1 MSGVAGCPECGAEV
15 KFTKPGAVLSIC
27 SHCSSVVAKR
37 GLEYAKLGKVAQLA
51 DTGSALAIGLRGGA
65 HGGFEIVGRLQYD
78 HGAGT
83 WNEWYLATDA
93 GRFLWL
99 AEAQGRFFLQAPVG
113 KVAQAPAFDKLHPG
127 HSIHLPLPDGT
138 APKAGDTTLRV
149 AEVHTAKL
157 VSAEGQIPF
166 EFELGKPMRYADLSG
181 AKGRVG
187 TLDYGAPGDSEIV
200 GYYGRQLR
208 LDELKLDRSS
218 FTPTPKAAKAGKR
231 MSCPSCDGALELK
244 APDLSERVTCP
255 YCRALVDCTK
265 EPLVALAT
273 LKKLSADLAPRFALG
288 SQATLRGHNF
298 TVLGHVQRQITSG
311 DGGHWDEYLLWTGAA
326 DVDSAFYYLVDSG
339 NHFTLVEP
347 IPYGDVGGGE
357 RHRYARGYFCTLAEQ
372 CTTRVVHINGEFSW
386 AVELGETVD
395 VKDYAA
401 DGVLISLE
409 TSKGER
415 KEINASLGLYLDS
428 DEVWAAFKLEGKP
441 PAKTWVAPHQPNPYR
456 AKWERQKPVLGYAT
470 LAMLGVLAFSCARS
484 GHYARSWDVNTVA
497 GVEPGAEHILI
508 SDPFELAKSGSQVA
522 VEVSLKTAV
531 DNSWLASDVS
541 LINEET
547 GEAHTVG
554 LEAAY
559 YSGYSDGE
567 SWSEGSRTASAIIPQ
582 VPGGKYVIR
591 IEPSWPVQQGCTIS
605 SDCGSIIGWSCIA
618 GKCVRGCGP
627 PQTRVVRMTT
637 KGDGDLIPQTHIETL
652 NRNLAALTNPGL
664 PSTSYGTCPTGRECI
679 NSQCVLPPAVMKL
692 RISHPTTRWAYAM
705 WLWLFMALV
714 PVWNWLAKNRFEQR
728 RTEDNS

>member
-15 KFTKPGAVLSIC
+15 KFTKPGAVLSVC
-27 SHCSSVVAKR
+27 SHCNSVVAKR
-37 GLEYAKLGKVAQLA
+37 GLDYAKLGKVAQLA
-51 DTGSALAIGLRGGA
+51 ETSSALALGLRGGA
-65 HGGFEIVGRLQYD
+65 HGGFEIVGRLQFD

-99 AEAQGRFFLQAPVG
+99 AEAQGRYFLQAPVG
-113 KVAQAPAFDKLHPG
+113 PVPQAPAFEKVHPG
-127 HSIHLPLPDGT
+127 HSIHLPLPD
-138 APKAGDTTLRV
+138 ASGDTTLLV

-166 EFELGKPMRYADLSG
+166 EFQVGQPMRYVDLSG
-181 AKGRVG
+181 AKGSVG
-187 TLDYGAPGDSEIV
+187 TLDYGAPGESEV
-200 GYYGRQLR
+200 LGYYGRQLR
-208 LDELKLDRSS
+208 LDELKLDRAS
-218 FTPTPKAAKAGKR
+218 FTPTPRAAKAGKR
-231 MSCPSCDGALELK
+231 MSCPQCDGALELK
-244 APDLSERVTCP
+244 APDLSERATCP
-255 YCRALVDCTK
+255 YCRALIDCTK
-265 EPLVALAT
+265 EPLVALKT
-273 LKKLSADLAPRFALG
+273 LKKLSEDMAPRFALG

-298 TVLGHVQRQITSG
+298 TVLGHIQRQITTG
-311 DGGHWDEYLLWTGAA
+311 DAGHWDEYLLWTGDA
-326 DVDSAFYYLVDSG
+326 DADSAFFYLVDSG
-339 NHFTLVEP
+339 GHFTLVEP
-347 IPYGDVGGGE
+347 IPYGEVGGGE
-357 RHRYARGYFCTLAEQ
+357 RHRYARGHFCSLAET

-386 AVELGETVD
+386 AVELGETVE
-395 VKDYAA
+395 VKDFAA

-409 TSKGER
+409 TSQGER
-415 KEINASLGLYLDS
+415 KEINASLGYYLDS
-428 DEVWAAFKLEGKP
+428 DEVWSAFKLAGKP

-456 AKWERQKPVLGYAT
+456 QKWQRQKPVLGYAT
-470 LAMLGVLAFSCARS
+470 LFMIGILAFSCARS
-484 GHYARSWDVNTVA
+484 GHYARTWDVTTVA

-531 DNSWLASDVS
+531 DNSWLATDVS

-567 SWSEGSRTASAIIPQ
+567 SWSEGSRTASAIIPE

-591 IEPSWPVQQGCTIS
+591 IEPSWPVQQGCTIA

-618 GKCVRGCGP
+618 GKCVRGCGLP
-627 PQTRVVRMTT
+627 PTRTVRMTT
-637 KGDGDLIPQTHIETL
+637 KGEGDLIPQTHIETL
-652 NRNLAALTNPGL
+652 ARDLAALPGGR
-664 PSTSYGTCPTGRECI
+664 SYGPCPTGRECI
-679 NSQCVLPPAVMKL
+679 NNQCVMPPSVMKL
-692 RISHPTTRWAYAM
+692 RISHPTTRWGYAF
-705 WLWLFMALV
+705 WLWLMMALV